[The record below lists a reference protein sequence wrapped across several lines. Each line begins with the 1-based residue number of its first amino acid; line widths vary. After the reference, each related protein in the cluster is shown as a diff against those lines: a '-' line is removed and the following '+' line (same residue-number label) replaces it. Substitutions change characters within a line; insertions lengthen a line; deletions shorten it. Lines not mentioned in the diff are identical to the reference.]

1 MPMTGRNESKRLPT
15 TKRVR
20 NFDPRTPS
28 LRSAK
33 SFRRLRART
42 NVSAT
47 NRRKISAEREAKKSN
62 CWLVFGFR
70 GRSKEVNESS
80 TANSSAIPTA
90 SGMMTFFRLEGFIR
104 VGLGADIIAASQ
116 RFSPVNQKAC
126 PPHYKRTYISKA

>member
-15 TKRVR
+15 TRRVR

-33 SFRRLRART
+33 SFRRLRAKT

-47 NRRKISAEREAKKSN
+47 NRRKIKAEREAKKSN

-70 GRSKEVNESS
+70 GRSKEVNESN
-80 TANSSAIPTA
+80 TAKSSAIPTA
-90 SGMMTFFRLEGFIR
+90 SGIMTFFRLEGFRFNR
-104 VGLGADIIAASQ
+104 VGSGADIFAAGQ
-116 RFSPVNQKAC
+116 QFSFRESGGLSA
-126 PPHYKRTYISKA
+126 SL